1 MAENWIAYVVLVG
14 RNMNER
20 DCFEDP
26 GVGGKIVLSLK
37 EKDDRG
43 VGLGAGV
50 CVGG

>member
-1 MAENWIAYVVLVG
+1 VAENWIAYVVVLVG

-37 EKDDRG
+37 KWDGRCG
-43 VGLGAGV
+43 VGCG